1 MTKSVQELP
10 MTKEVASALWA
21 QKCLADK
28 AWAKQIQ
35 SDPAAAIDWDK
46 DEQSV
51 STVQNTADTLN
62 ICVPDYRG
70 LDDAVNQL
78 SDEQMAGVSGG
89 LFFLFGLLGLIGTG
103 GLASTCAVVGSAG
116 YAGASVA
123 DANARNNVRPKPVA
137 E

>member
-1 MTKSVQELP
+1 MTKSMQELP

-35 SDPAAAIDWDK
+35 SDPVAAIEWDK

-62 ICVPDYRG
+62 ICVPDYQFLQDG
-70 LDDAVNQL
+70 AHQL

-89 LFFLFGLLGLIGTG
+89 LIWLLGLLAVPAAVTG
-103 GLASTCAVVGSAG
+103 
-116 YAGASVA
+116 AGAAGAAAVTTGVGVGA
-123 DANARNNVRPKPVA
+123 AAA
-137 E
+137 AGAFEE

>member
-1 MTKSVQELP
+1 MTKSMQEVP
-10 MTKEVASALWA
+10 MTKEVASAIWA

-28 AWAKQIQ
+28 AWARQIQ

-62 ICVPDYRG
+62 ICVPDYRSLQDG
-70 LDDAVNQL
+70 ATEL

-89 LFFLFGLLGLIGTG
+89 LFFLFGLLGLVGTAAAAPAAAAVPA
-103 GLASTCAVVGSAG
+103 GLAVGTAAA
-116 YAGASVA
+116 AGAF
-123 DANARNNVRPKPVA
+123 DG
-137 E
+137 